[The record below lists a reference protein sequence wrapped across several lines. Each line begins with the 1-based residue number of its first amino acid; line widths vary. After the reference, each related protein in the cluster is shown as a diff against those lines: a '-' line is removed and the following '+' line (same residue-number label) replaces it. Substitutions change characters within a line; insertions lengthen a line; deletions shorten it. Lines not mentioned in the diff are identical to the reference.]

1 MFVEFEVVSRCV
13 VCRVEVVCVC
23 WEFGG
28 ECIDSLDKGCDTE
41 GFTKCTDL
49 RSAIAR
55 ILEARMI
62 G

>member
-1 MFVEFEVVSRCV
+1 MFVEFEVVGRCV

-23 WEFGG
+23 WELGG
-28 ECIDSLDKGCDTE
+28 EGIDSLDKWSDTE

-55 ILEARMI
+55 SLEA
-62 G
+62 